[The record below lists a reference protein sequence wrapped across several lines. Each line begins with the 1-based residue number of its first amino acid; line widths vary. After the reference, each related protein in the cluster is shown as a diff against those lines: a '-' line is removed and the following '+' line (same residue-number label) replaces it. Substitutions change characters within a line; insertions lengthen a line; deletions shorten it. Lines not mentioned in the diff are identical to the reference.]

1 MVKRMHPKTFPDT
14 YMTDPSEAVFN
25 YHQRTKHQLN
35 AYAKGPESLDWE
47 DQPNPFRRFVGCE
60 TVKLPLPGAELDVL
74 FSDLD
79 QPGNI
84 APKALTLNNLGLL
97 LELSFGLSAW
107 KQFGPDRW
115 ALRCNPSSGNLHP
128 TEAYVISTHAELLQP
143 GVYHYV
149 SHDHH
154 LERRCRFESTDAP
167 AELYIGLSSIHWRE
181 AWKYGE
187 RAFRYCQHDI
197 GHSLAALSY
206 AAACLGWSIELLSE
220 VADAELANWL
230 GLDRESDFIEH
241 EHELPDL
248 FCRLHID
255 RSTCSEFNAVQL
267 SQVMQNSEWFGRA
280 EKLSPHHF
288 YRWPIIDQV
297 ARHAMKPVTTSE
309 RWTADASQ
317 LPPPS
322 DNLPASRL
330 IRQRRSAQNFNAKA
344 DLLPL
349 TDFQRML
356 AALLPSAR
364 SPFTA
369 WNWPPQV
376 HLVLFVHRVDGLEPG
391 LYFLPRDSYT
401 ATQIKPVCSAD
412 FEWLSVEGP
421 FEFYRLTAGNV
432 RQAAKTLSCHQP
444 IASDS
449 AFSLGMLARYAENVE
464 AEAWRYRRL
473 FWECGL
479 LGQILYLEA
488 EAAGLRGTGIGCFF
502 DDAVHGVLGLTDN
515 TWQSLYHFT
524 VGEPLEDGRMQTLAA
539 YEHLQQ

>member
-1 MVKRMHPKTFPDT
+1 MSSD
-14 YMTDPSEAVFN
+14 AVFH

-35 AYAKGPESLDWE
+35 AYAIGPESLDWD
-47 DQPNPFRRFVGCE
+47 DQPKPFRRFVGCE
-60 TVKLPLPGAELDVL
+60 TFKLPLPGAELDVL
-74 FSDLD
+74 FGDLD

-84 APKALTLNNLGLL
+84 ASQALTLDSLGLL

-154 LERRCRFESTDAP
+154 LERRCRYENADIP

-197 GHSLAALSY
+197 GHALAALCYAATSLGWSVELLGEASDAELAECLGLDRKGDFIEDEHESADLICRLHCGQSAPAFDIKALAALS
-206 AAACLGWSIELLSE
+206 LQG
-220 VADAELANWL
+220 
-230 GLDRESDFIEH
+230 
-241 EHELPDL
+241 
-248 FCRLHID
+248 
-255 RSTCSEFNAVQL
+255 Q
-267 SQVMQNSEWFGRA
+267 WFGNA
-280 EKLSPHHF
+280 ERLSGRHF
-288 YRWPIIDQV
+288 YRWPIIDEV
-297 ARHAMKPVTTSE
+297 AQQAQKPATNAE
-309 RWTADASQ
+309 RWQAPVLE

-322 DNLPASRL
+322 HNLAASHL
-330 IRQRRSAQNFNAKA
+330 IRQRRSAQQFNPKA
-344 DLLPL
+344 QPLPL
-349 TDFQRML
+349 ADFQRIL
-356 AALLPSAR
+356 QSLLPSAKP
-364 SPFTA
+364 PFTA
-369 WNWPPQV
+369 WNWSPQV
-376 HLVLFVHRVDGLEPG
+376 HLFLFVHRVDSMESG
-391 LYFLPRDSYT
+391 LYLLPRDTEAIQSL
-401 ATQIKPVCSAD
+401 KSA
-412 FEWLSVEGP
+412 LSVDFLWQPIAGP
-421 FEFYRLTAGNV
+421 LPLYLLTAGNL

-449 AFSLGMLARYAENVE
+449 AFSLGMLVKFADNLET
-464 AEAWRYRRL
+464 EAWRYRRL

-488 EAAGLRGTGIGCFF
+488 EAVGVRGTGIGCYF
-502 DDAVHGVLGLTDN
+502 DDAVHGVMGLRDS

-524 VGEPLEDGRMQTLAA
+524 VGEPLEDGRLQSLPA
-539 YEHLQQ
+539 YEHLLDQK